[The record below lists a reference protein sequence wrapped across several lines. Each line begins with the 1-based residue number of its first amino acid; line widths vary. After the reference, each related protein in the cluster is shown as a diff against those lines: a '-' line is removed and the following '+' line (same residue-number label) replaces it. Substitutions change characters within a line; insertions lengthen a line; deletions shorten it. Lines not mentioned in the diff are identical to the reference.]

1 MNASINGCHK
11 LLGLNIINE
20 CTKTWN
26 INNQNRSHEGEVFSV
41 GCLRDEAFNG
51 KRVIER
57 FLIRPSMQS
66 PGSSVKSVP
75 EPLQFDCGSNSNTS
89 DMDQSFYRGNMLLN
103 SIENPTLADFL
114 LSRNDGSMDFLNMV
128 PQGTDGLSI
137 WNSRDIASSDYIA
150 SQENHD
156 ENKMDNGWN
165 TSLSINSGGGPST
178 EERNCERSNIMSLE
192 NVDLNLN
199 NSPADDGQVFTQ
211 RLSSSHMINSQEHN
225 LHAGSH
231 SSITEVS
238 LCPFLPEFFE
248 PDSNSNGSL
257 SNTVEQSWE
266 DNGRTRSSIDGRRTA
281 CKRKNMEGVIGES
294 STSHNISAD
303 LSMPSSSRYLPST
316 SSLDE
321 NVATNFS
328 PMNRGVPSGWYPSS
342 SISVTGCLLFGCLLN
357 HSVQLLLLSSTEQ
370 SQHHV
375 QPFPGVDDLAYQ
387 HPSSS
392 RFGSSSS
399 AAYSNH
405 RFVASPE
412 ETNAGSLPRNAI
424 TDQRTFPTRT
434 AVDGLV
440 QDSPNWNPSSSRA
453 SSSSGVMSLPGSSR
467 ASSETFPVQF
477 HTYLSDIVQSTLF
490 PSVGS
495 ESGHRNA
502 NLSSRHSGR
511 SAATQ
516 EPGQSPRAGRRGHSP
531 LHLRTAAPLDRLR
544 DSVSSLPLSTRS
556 REGRSRMISEDIF
569 IFDRSG
575 FYGRAD
581 LYDRHRDLRLDVDN
595 MSYEELLALEERIGN
610 VSTGLD
616 EDTILKCLRRRKYSS
631 CKLEVASTEEEPCCI
646 CREEYGEGEDIG
658 ALDCKHDF
666 HVPCIKQWLMIKNVC
681 PICKTT
687 AVVT

>member
-26 INNQNRSHEGEVFSV
+26 IDNQNRSHEGEVFSV

-51 KRVIER
+51 KRVIESRLNR

-231 SSITEVS
+231 SNITEVS

-248 PDSNSNGSL
+248 TDSNSNGSL

-281 CKRKNMEGVIGES
+281 CKRKNVEGVIGES

-342 SISVTGCLLFGCLLN
+342 SISGNAENSHRNLRMRPNILQQCDVSSRQS
-357 HSVQLLLLSSTEQ
+357 HSAASSNRLPTIWLPVEPFSSTPFIRSTEQ

-405 RFVASPE
+405 RFIASPE

-434 AVDGLV
+434 TVDGLV
-440 QDSPNWNPSSSRA
+440 RDSPNWNPSSSRA

-467 ASSETFPVQF
+467 ASSETFP
-477 HTYLSDIVQSTLF
+477 
-490 PSVGS
+490 
-495 ESGHRNA
+495 R
-502 NLSSRHSGR
+502 
-511 SAATQ
+511 
-516 EPGQSPRAGRRGHSP
+516 
-531 LHLRTAAPLDRLR
+531 
-544 DSVSSLPLSTRS
+544 SVSH
-556 REGRSRMISEDIF
+556 IF
-569 IFDRSG
+569 
-575 FYGRAD
+575 
-581 LYDRHRDLRLDVDN
+581 V
-595 MSYEELLALEERIGN
+595 
-610 VSTGLD
+610 
-616 EDTILKCLRRRKYSS
+616 
-631 CKLEVASTEEEPCCI
+631 
-646 CREEYGEGEDIG
+646 
-658 ALDCKHDF
+658 
-666 HVPCIKQWLMIKNVC
+666 
-681 PICKTT
+681 
-687 AVVT
+687 